1 MTSYSAKA
9 KESCPPRHREAV
21 TGSFLLQSQILIL
34 VLALGLLGGGTLRA
48 GNLLF
53 NGTLDLIGPITT
65 QPDGN
70 PGQVN
75 PCPIGWNV
83 DAGKTISGQFFD
95 GGDSEPWCNVTPPS
109 SSTGYG
115 FFFKPFQGS
124 TNANPSL
131 NDYLSVELFQ
141 DNPATA
147 GTMFTLSANVAC
159 EAGCSLIVPGTPA
172 RALLE
177 IQFLNSS
184 GTIISSNGYDLVV
197 NGMPTVGTSG
207 MTQGPNPMTTPQYT
221 APAGTATVR
230 AGIWMLNTWSTSGA
244 QSFFADNLDLEATAP
259 AGSPVITSQ
268 PASTTV
274 APGGTVQLSVGATG
288 ATSYQWQ
295 LAGTNI
301 ADGGV
306 YSGTKTATLTIT
318 GASVNDVG
326 HYRALVGN
334 TSGSV
339 YTSDA
344 VLALMG
350 IGINP
355 VITIDGKPGDTYR
368 VDYSTALTPNTWTPL
383 TTNKLATA
391 TLQVIDP
398 VSGLSG
404 KRFYRAVFLY

>member
-1 MTSYSAKA
+1 MTTHSPTAKQ
-9 KESCPPRHREAV
+9 SWSLRRGQAV
-21 TGSFLLQSQILIL
+21 AGRLLPLQSPLL
-34 VLALGLLGGGTLRA
+34 LALALGILSTGA
-48 GNLLF
+48 SSAANLLF

-75 PCPIGWNV
+75 PCPVGWNV

-95 GGDSEPWCNVTPPS
+95 GGDSEPWCNVSPPS
-109 SSTGYG
+109 DPTGYG

-124 TNANPSL
+124 TNANPAL
-131 NDYLSVELFQ
+131 NDYLSVQLFQ
-141 DNPATA
+141 DNSATP

-159 EAGCSLIVPGTPA
+159 EANCSLILPGTPA

-177 IQFLNSS
+177 VQFLNSA
-184 GTIISSNGYDLVV
+184 GTIIASNGYDLVA

-221 APAGTATVR
+221 APAGTAAVR
-230 AGIWMLNTWSTSGA
+230 AGIFMLNTWGTSGA
-244 QSFFADNLDLEATAP
+244 QSFFADNLDLEATAAP
-259 AGSPVITSQ
+259 GSPVITSQ
-268 PASTTV
+268 PATTTI
-274 APGGTVQLSVGATG
+274 APGGTVHLSVVATG
-288 ATSYQWQ
+288 ATTYQWQ

-301 ADGGV
+301 SDGAE

-326 HYRALVGN
+326 HYRVLVGN
-334 TSGSV
+334 ASGSV
-339 YTSDA
+339 YSSDA
-344 VLALMG
+344 VLALMSMA
-350 IGINP
+350 INP
-355 VITIDGKPGDTYR
+355 VITLAGKKGDTYR
-368 VDYSTALTPNTWTPL
+368 VDYATELAPTNWLPL
-383 TTNKLATA
+383 STNKLANT